1 MNGPRRSAL
10 LASVRPMLEPDER
23 IEVVTIVTTS
33 PVSLGRTT
41 AFALASAVVSGGGM
55 TMAPAP
61 TAMHL
66 VMTDRRFFLFRGE
79 PMVVWPRELV
89 MTFPRRPGPH
99 GDRRPQDQLV
109 LRPVLPGP
117 RREPPAH
124 VLGVRQEEEEPD
136 SGGGAGGGLTRS

>member
-89 MTFPRRPGPH
+89 MTFPRAGLVRSEID
-99 GDRRPQDQLV
+99 DRKINSSFVLSCLGHEESLQLTFSAFGRKKRNQIAAAV
-109 LRPVLPGP
+109 PV
-117 RREPPAH
+117 
-124 VLGVRQEEEEPD
+124 
-136 SGGGAGGGLTRS
+136 AG